1 MDQPNSQPAV
11 CHTTHHK
18 VATESLTEPVSS
30 VGNTSVPDPNSRPTA
45 VKLKAKKRAAAHTHK
60 LVVLS
65 EETLP
70 SMHEET
76 IPSTEPVSDTSV
88 LGPNSQPTAV
98 KLKTKKKAT
107 APTHEPVVLSEV
119 TLPSMHEETIPST
132 NTLPQDKAKGKRKP
146 VAKVISPILEE
157 SPSETDSI
165 IDQEAGNIMEGM
177 YMCNRGIQSHETEA
191 NLDQN

>member
-76 IPSTEPVSDTSV
+76 IPST
-88 LGPNSQPTAV
+88 N
-98 KLKTKKKAT
+98 
-107 APTHEPVVLSEV
+107 
-119 TLPSMHEETIPST
+119 M
-132 NTLPQDKAKGKRKP
+132 LPQDKAKGKRKP